1 LRHRAIDHQVL
12 GTMRF
17 KSKSS
22 SPSDLFDS
30 LIILGAL
37 NVQKLIARTSASKRK
52 EMHAIGGYS
61 QKLRQL
67 ILKKYLRR
75 AIFGHAVM

>member
-1 LRHRAIDHQVL
+1 
-12 GTMRF
+12 MRF

-37 NVQKLIARTSASKRK
+37 NVQKLIARASASKRE
-52 EMHAIGGYS
+52 EMNAFGGYS
-61 QKLRQL
+61 
-67 ILKKYLRR
+67 
-75 AIFGHAVM
+75 

>member
-1 LRHRAIDHQVL
+1 
-12 GTMRF
+12 
-17 KSKSS
+17 
-22 SPSDLFDS
+22 